1 MKHRY
6 QAGLVSA
13 LCMLLFLVARIC
25 MTEARTQ
32 TKAGGKEGSDTGR
45 WISTPDGQTLLHPFN
60 NSPYPHESRAKG
72 HVYDKTVYDAATH
85 YNDSTVGIFIPADYH
100 PSETVDYVVHFHGWS
115 NHVAQVLDRYELRQQ
130 IAQSKCNAILIVP
143 QGPKDA
149 QDSGGGKLEHET
161 GAFAALMKEITAFLV
176 SEGKIHTARIGH
188 IALSAH
194 SGGYLVTGAILKHG
208 GMEDAIRD
216 VLLFDASYGELE
228 AFADWAKRNSAHRL
242 VSLFTEHL
250 ASANFQLL
258 TLLRQRHVA
267 FETILEPNLNET
279 LLTPRRPLFIH
290 TLDLP
295 HDEVMQKRHYFTL
308 FLRTSA
314 LASKTP

>member
-1 MKHRY
+1 M
-6 QAGLVSA
+6 S
-13 LCMLLFLVARIC
+13 
-25 MTEARTQ
+25 
-32 TKAGGKEGSDTGR
+32 S
-45 WISTPDGQTLLHPFN
+45 N
-60 NSPYPHESRAKG
+60 
-72 HVYDKTVYDAATH
+72 
-85 YNDSTVGIFIPADYH
+85 
-100 PSETVDYVVHFHGWS
+100 FHGWS

-130 IAQSKCNAILIVP
+130 MAQSKCNAILIVP

-149 QDSGGGKLEHET
+149 QDSGGGKLEHEP

-176 SEGKIHTARIGH
+176 LEGKIHTARIGH
-188 IALSAH
+188 IALTAH

-208 GMEDAIRD
+208 GMEDAIHD

-228 AFADWAKRNSAHRL
+228 AFADWAKRSPTHRL

-258 TLLRQRHVA
+258 ALLRQRHIA
-267 FETILEPNLNET
+267 FETILEPDLNES

-295 HDEVMQKRHYFTL
+295 HDEVMQKRRYFTL

-314 LASKTP
+314 LVSHAP